1 MPTLFEVY
9 KEAVKKLE
17 NKNKDEINVRLLLC
31 SNNHLS
37 SMSEFY
43 LRRND
48 DIQDLPKFESD
59 FRRFLNG
66 EPIDYILGE
75 TEFFGSKFNVDKRVL
90 IPRNE
95 TEEVASFAL
104 RKILKVY
111 GDKPIVLADI
121 CSGSGCLGISLAK
134 HLKLKALYLSDISKD
149 ANEVAI
155 SNLAKN
161 NVDGLVFT
169 GDALKPL
176 IKYNVKV
183 DVIVCN
189 PPYILNR
196 NEVDESVLL
205 YEPHKALFTSKNL
218 DVYRSILLDAYKVMN
233 DELLII
239 FEIGYDLKDKL
250 VSLLQELNYDCQ
262 FTFSKDI
269 NGKYRIFSLL
279 IKSKIEA

>member
-1 MPTLFEVY
+1 MATLFEIY
-9 KEAVKKLE
+9 KQAVNKLE
-17 NKNKDEINVRLLLC
+17 NKKKDEINVRLLLC
-31 SNNHLS
+31 ANNHLS

-43 LRRND
+43 LHRND
-48 DIQDLPKFESD
+48 DIQDLPKFESE
-59 FRRFLNG
+59 FKRFLDG
-66 EPIDYILGE
+66 EPIDYILQE

-90 IPRNE
+90 IPRCE
-95 TEEVASFAL
+95 TEEVASFVL
-104 RKILKVY
+104 RKILKLY

-134 HLKLKALYLSDISKD
+134 HLKLKALYLSDISKE
-149 ANEVAI
+149 ANEVAL
-155 SNLAKN
+155 SNLEKN
-161 NVDGLVFT
+161 HVDGFIFT

-176 IKYNVKV
+176 IKHNLKV

-189 PPYILNR
+189 PPYILNK
-196 NEVDESVLL
+196 NEVDKNVLL
-205 YEPHKALFTSKNL
+205 YEPHQALFTTENL
-218 DVYRSILLDAYKVMN
+218 DVYRSILLDACKVMN

-250 VSLLQELNYDCQ
+250 IDLLKELNYDCQ

-269 NGKYRIFSLL
+269 NDKYRIFSLL

>member
-1 MPTLFEVY
+1 MATLFEIY
-9 KEAVKKLE
+9 KQAVEKLN
-17 NKNKDEINVRLLLC
+17 NKAKDEINVRLLLC
-31 SNNHLS
+31 ANNNLRN
-37 SMSEFY
+37 MSQFY
-43 LRRND
+43 VHRND
-48 DIQDLPKFESD
+48 NIQDLPKFESE
-59 FRRFLNG
+59 FKRFLNG

-90 IPRNE
+90 IPRSE

-104 RKILKVY
+104 RKILKLY

-134 HLKLKALYLSDISKD
+134 HLKLKALYLSDISKE
-149 ANEVAI
+149 ANEVAF
-155 SNLAKN
+155 SNLVKN
-161 NVDGLVFT
+161 NVDGLIFN

-176 IKYNVKV
+176 IKHNLKV

-189 PPYILNR
+189 PPYILNK

-205 YEPHKALFTSKNL
+205 YEPHNALFTSNNL
-218 DVYRSILLDAYKVMN
+218 DVYRSILLDAYKVIS

-250 VSLLQELNYDCQ
+250 INLLNELNYDCQ
-262 FTFSKDI
+262 FAFSKDI

-279 IKSKIEA
+279 IKSKIEV

>member
-1 MPTLFEVY
+1 MATLFEIY
-9 KEAVKKLE
+9 KEAIKKLD
-17 NKNKDEINVRLLLC
+17 NKAKDEINVRLLLC
-31 SNNHLS
+31 ANNHLDN
-37 SMSEFY
+37 MSEFY

-48 DIQDLPKFESD
+48 NIQDLPKFESE
-59 FRRFLNG
+59 FSRFLNG

-90 IPRNE
+90 IPRSE

-104 RKILKVY
+104 RKILKIY
-111 GDKPIVLADI
+111 GDKPLVLADI
-121 CSGSGCLGISLAK
+121 CSGSGCIGISLAK
-134 HLKLKALYLSDISKD
+134 HLKLKALYLSDISKE
-149 ANEVAI
+149 ANEVAF
-155 SNLAKN
+155 SNLLKN
-161 NVDGLVFT
+161 NVDGLIFE
-169 GDALKPL
+169 GDGLKPL
-176 IKYNVKV
+176 IKHNVKV
-183 DVIVCN
+183 DVIVSN
-189 PPYILNR
+189 PPYILNK

-205 YEPHKALFTSKNL
+205 YEPHNALFTSNNL
-218 DVYRSILLDAYKVMN
+218 DVYRSILLDAHKVMN

-250 VSLLQELNYDCQ
+250 IELLKELNYDCQ